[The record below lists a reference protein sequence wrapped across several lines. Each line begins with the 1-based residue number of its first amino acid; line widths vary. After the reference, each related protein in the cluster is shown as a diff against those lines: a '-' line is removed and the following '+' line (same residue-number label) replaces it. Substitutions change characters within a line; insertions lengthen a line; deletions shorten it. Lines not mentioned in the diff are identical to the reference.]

1 MVDNDLVLLV
11 EDSPDDVALLRRSF
25 IKARILNPLHVVTDG
40 QEAIDYLAGKGKYA
54 NREEFPFPALV
65 LLDLNMPGVDGFQVL
80 QWIRRQ
86 SRLKGLRVVVLSA
99 SDNMRDVS
107 RAYELGANSF
117 LIKPA
122 DFDRFVEIS
131 QALSGYWVWMER
143 PTAKE
148 PFEAEV

>member
-1 MVDNDLVLLV
+1 MIDHGLVLLV

-25 IKARILNPLHVVTDG
+25 IKAKILNPLHIVTGG

-65 LLDLNMPGVDGFQVL
+65 LLDLNMPEVDGFQVL
-80 QWIRRQ
+80 RWIREQ
-86 SRLKGLRVVVLSA
+86 SGLKGLRVVVLSA

-122 DFDRFVEIS
+122 DFERFVEIS
-131 QALSGYWVWMER
+131 QALNGYWVWMGS
-143 PTAKE
+143 PTADE
-148 PFEAEV
+148 PFAAEV